1 MKLPAPYS
9 KHPLHGLLGVPT
21 TYIVTMHTPLKHSLM
36 AATLAISITAQAQ
49 APTPAP
55 APELGPEPAPA
66 PTPAAP
72 IPDELVQAVRKAVTT
87 NPEVQARWNVFLAS
101 DSQRDIAKAGYL
113 PQLDVSASAGRQ
125 RSESG
130 GINQGTY
137 NIASGQLSLK
147 QMLFDGFFTRSEV
160 QRLGAAKRTRY
171 YELLEA
177 SETAALEATRAYAD
191 VVRYRALVDLAT
203 QNYAEH
209 KQSALLVEE
218 RANAG
223 VGRRVDV
230 EQANG
235 RLALAESNLLT
246 ELTNLHDV
254 SARYL
259 RVVGEKPAA
268 VLPSLPEPFTLGAL
282 PANSDTLMRDGMR
295 GSPTLLA
302 AIENARS
309 NRIAI
314 ASARAGYYPRV
325 DLQMYGNQ
333 NRNLGGTLGDSH
345 AQGVAVSITY
355 NLFRGGADRA
365 KEKQAV
371 SLSEQALDLQEKACR
386 DVRQTLSL
394 AYSDARSLNE
404 QLGYRDRHR
413 LATEKSR
420 EAYRQQFD
428 IGQRTLL
435 DLLDTQNEFF
445 EASRSYVNA
454 RHDQATAQARTL
466 AAMGTLTAALGV
478 HRPDLPN
485 SQSLGMDAADVDPA
499 TLCPL
504 EESVVESLE
513 KIKAAT
519 VIPTRAKAALPQP
532 LPLSQPLPLALTPV
546 PSSNAA
552 PAEKPAARRYLIN
565 FLLGKDDL
573 LPQSTPILNTL
584 LNDYRNTPA
593 AEVNIVGHADKVG
606 NATQNLKLSE
616 RRAKKVSRL
625 LTKDGAVT
633 NSRIQEAWR
642 GDKDPLPGTEAAEE
656 VPANRRVEVDIK

>member
-1 MKLPAPYS
+1 
-9 KHPLHGLLGVPT
+9 
-21 TYIVTMHTPLKHSLM
+21 MHTPLKLSLM
-36 AATLAISITAQAQ
+36 AAALAFSFTAQAQ
-49 APTPAP
+49 APAS
-55 APELGPEPAPA
+55 EPAPVPA
-66 PTPAAP
+66 PV
-72 IPDELVQAVRKAVTT
+72 PDALVQAVRKAVTT

-101 DSQRDIAKAGYL
+101 DSQRGIAQAGYL
-113 PQLDVSASAGRQ
+113 PQLDLSASAGRE
-125 RSESG
+125 RSENG

-209 KQSALLVEE
+209 KQSTLLVEE
-218 RANAG
+218 RANGG

-268 VLPSLPEPFTLGAL
+268 VLPSLPEPFTLGTL
-282 PANSDTLMRDGMR
+282 PANSDTLMRDGLR

-314 ASARAGYYPRV
+314 DSARAGYYPRV
-325 DLQMYGNQ
+325 DLQLYGNQ
-333 NRNLGGTLGDSH
+333 NRNANATLGDSH

-371 SLSEQALDLQEKACR
+371 SLSAQALDLQEKACR

-394 AYSDARSLNE
+394 AYSDTRSLNE

-445 EASRSYVNA
+445 EASRAYVNA

-478 HRPDLPN
+478 QRPDLPS
-485 SQSLGMDAADVDPA
+485 SQALGMDAADVDPA

-504 EESVVESLE
+504 EESAVDSLE
-513 KIKAAT
+513 QIKAAT
-519 VIPTRAKAALPQP
+519 IIPTRAKAALPQP
-532 LPLSQPLPLALTPV
+532 LPQPLPLALALTPV
-546 PSSNAA
+546 PSNAAA

-573 LPQSTPILNTL
+573 LPQSTPILNSL

-593 AEVNIVGHADKVG
+593 AQVRIVGHADKVG
-606 NATQNLKLSE
+606 SAAMNMKLSE
-616 RRAKKVSRL
+616 RRAKKVSKL
-625 LTKDGAVT
+625 LTKDGVLT

-642 GDKDPLPGTEAAEE
+642 GDKDPLPGTEAARV
-656 VPANRRVEVDIK
+656 VPRNRRVEVDIK

>member
-1 MKLPAPYS
+1 M
-9 KHPLHGLLGVPT
+9 
-21 TYIVTMHTPLKHSLM
+21 
-36 AATLAISITAQAQ
+36 
-49 APTPAP
+49 
-55 APELGPEPAPA
+55 
-66 PTPAAP
+66 
-72 IPDELVQAVRKAVTT
+72 QAVRKAVTT

-113 PQLDVSASAGRQ
+113 PQLDVSASVGRQ

-209 KQSALLVEE
+209 KQSTLLVEE

-268 VLPSLPEPFTLGAL
+268 VLPSLPEPFTLGTL
-282 PANSDTLMRDGMR
+282 PANVGTLMRDGLR

-309 NRIAI
+309 NRITI

-333 NRNLGGTLGDSH
+333 NRNLNGSLGGTLGDSH

-355 NLFRGGADRA
+355 NLFRGGADLA

-371 SLSEQALDLQEKACR
+371 SLSEQALDLQEKTCR

-394 AYSDARSLNE
+394 AYSDARNLNE

-466 AAMGTLTAALGV
+466 AAMGTLTTALGV

-504 EESVVESLE
+504 EESIVESLE

-532 LPLSQPLPLALTPV
+532 LPQPLPLALTPV
-546 PSSNAA
+546 PSNAAA

-565 FLLGKDDL
+565 FMYGKDEL
-573 LPQSTPILNTL
+573 LPQSTPILNSL

-593 AEVNIVGHADKVG
+593 AQVRIVGHADKVG
-606 NATQNLKLSE
+606 SAAMNMKLSE
-616 RRAKKVSRL
+616 RRAKKVSKL
-625 LTKDGAVT
+625 LTKDGPVS

-642 GDKDPLPGTEAAEE
+642 GDKDPLPGTEAAKVE
-656 VPANRRVEVDIK
+656 PRNRRVEVDIK

>member
-1 MKLPAPYS
+1 MITKFKL
-9 KHPLHGLLGVPT
+9 
-21 TYIVTMHTPLKHSLM
+21 SLT
-36 AATLAISITAQAQ
+36 AAAVAFSFTAQAQ
-49 APTPAP
+49 APAP
-55 APELGPEPAPA
+55 APSL
-66 PTPAAP
+66 

-365 KEKQAV
+365 KEMQAV

-513 KIKAAT
+513 KIKVAT

-532 LPLSQPLPLALTPV
+532 LPQPLALTRV

-573 LPQSTPILNTL
+573 LPQSIPILNTL
-584 LNDYRNTPA
+584 LKDYRNTPA
-593 AEVNIVGHADKVG
+593 AEVRIVGHADKVG

-616 RRAKKVSRL
+616 RRAKKVSKL

-642 GDKDPLPGTEAAEE
+642 GDKDPLPGTEAAEV